1 MKTNK
6 EMNEE
11 TLSQVTEYVYK
22 NYKYLKNKPLII
34 KEFNNH
40 FQINDNE
47 DSSPLI
53 LGKKILA

>member
-6 EMNEE
+6 EIKEE
-11 TLSQVTEYVYK
+11 TLNQVIEYVYK
-22 NYKYLKNKPLII
+22 NYRYLKDKKLII

-47 DSSPLI
+47 DSSPFI
-53 LGKKILA
+53 LGKKIII

>member
-6 EMNEE
+6 EIKEE
-11 TLSQVTEYVYK
+11 TLNQVIEYVYK
-22 NYKYLKNKPLII
+22 NYRYLKDKKLII

-53 LGKKILA
+53 LGKKIII

>member
-11 TLSQVTEYVYK
+11 TLNQVIEYVYK
-22 NYKYLKNKPLII
+22 NYKYLKNKTLIV
-34 KEFNNH
+34 KEFDNH

-53 LGKKILA
+53 LGKKILI